1 MNLAFI
7 VLVIVAFLNGCVSLG
22 YHQRKVAEVK
32 QDERAKAILLAEQVR
47 DKRLLVRDMI
57 TILRDGK

>member
-22 YHQRKVAEVK
+22 YHQNKVAEAK
-32 QDERAKAILLAEQVR
+32 QDERTKAVLLAEQVR
-47 DKRLLVRDMI
+47 DWRGRNDCF
-57 TILRDGK
+57 